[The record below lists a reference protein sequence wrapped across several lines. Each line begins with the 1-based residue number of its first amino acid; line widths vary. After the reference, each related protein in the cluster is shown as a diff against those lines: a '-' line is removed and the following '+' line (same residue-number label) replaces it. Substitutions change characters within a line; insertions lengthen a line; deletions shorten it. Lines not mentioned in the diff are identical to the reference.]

1 MSQKHL
7 WDITEVCTML
17 DTTSRTLRFYEEK
30 GLIQSTTEGLSNRRH
45 YTEQQLTQII
55 NVLSLRKMGLSL
67 KAISQL
73 LANHMDLRDAVLAK
87 RVEIYASVHSNLQE
101 LERLNGVLARIEAG
115 QDVFPTEPEKKISVV
130 TTELSERCAQAIV
143 NGEHDIL
150 YEHISPRL
158 LQYMPREVYITVRA
172 DTLLPLGEFVCFDG
186 EEIDGEYNQIHR
198 FRARYTKAGLLITLV
213 IYNEKIDGLW
223 LGYYDTAERRK
234 V

>member
-7 WDITEVCTML
+7 WDITEVCNML
-17 DTTSRTLRFYEEK
+17 GTTSRTLRFYEEK
-30 GLIQSTTEGLSNRRH
+30 GLIQSTTEGLSHRRR
-45 YTEQQLTQII
+45 YTEQQLAQII

-67 KAISQL
+67 QAISQL
-73 LANHMDLRDAVLAK
+73 LANHIDLREAVLAK

-115 QDVFPTEPEKKISVV
+115 QDVFQKEADTKIVTEQSAISKK
-130 TTELSERCAQAIV
+130 CALAIV
-143 NGEHDIL
+143 NGEHDAL

-158 LQYMPREVYITVRA
+158 LQYMPQQVYTAVRA

>member
-1 MSQKHL
+1 MNEKHL
-7 WDITEVCTML
+7 FDISEVCTML
-17 DTTSRTLRFYEEK
+17 GTTSRTLRFYEEK
-30 GLIQSTTEGLSNRRH
+30 ELIQSTTEGLSNRRR

-115 QDVFPTEPEKKISVV
+115 QDAFQTELDQKISAAPTEF
-130 TTELSERCAQAIV
+130 SERCAKAIV

-158 LQYMPREVYITVRA
+158 LQYMPREVYTTVRA
-172 DTLLPLGEFVCFDG
+172 DTLLPLGAFVGFDG
-186 EEIDGEYNQIHR
+186 EETEGEYNQIHR

-223 LGYYDTAERRK
+223 LGYYDTAEGRN

>member
-1 MSQKHL
+1 MNEKHL
-7 WDITEVCTML
+7 WDISEVCNML
-17 DTTSRTLRFYEEK
+17 GTTSRTLRFYEEK
-30 GLIQSTTEGLSNRRH
+30 GLIQSTTEGLSHRRR
-45 YTEQQLTQII
+45 YTEQQLAQII

-73 LANHMDLRDAVLAK
+73 LANHMDLRDAVLSR
-87 RVEIYASVHSNLQE
+87 RVEIYASVHSDLRE
-101 LERLNGVLARIEAG
+101 LERLNEVLSRIEAG
-115 QDVFPTEPEKKISVV
+115 QDVFQKEADTKIVTEQSAISKK
-130 TTELSERCAQAIV
+130 CALAIV
-143 NGEHDIL
+143 NGEHDAL

-223 LGYYDTAERRK
+223 LGYYDIKEIRRK
-234 V
+234 

>member
-7 WDITEVCTML
+7 WDITEVCNML
-17 DTTSRTLRFYEEK
+17 GTTSRTLRFYEEK
-30 GLIQSTTEGLSNRRH
+30 GLIQSTTEGLSNRRR

-55 NVLSLRKMGLSL
+55 HVLSLRKMGLSL

-73 LANHMDLRDAVLAK
+73 LANHMDLRDAVLSR
-87 RVEIYASVHSNLQE
+87 RVEIYASVHSDLRE

-115 QDVFPTEPEKKISVV
+115 EDIFQTEHDQKISVV
-130 TTELSERCAQAIV
+130 TTELSKKCAFAIV

-158 LQYMPREVYITVRA
+158 LQYMPQQVYTAVRA

-223 LGYYDTAERRK
+223 LGYYDIKESRRK
-234 V
+234 

>member
-7 WDITEVCTML
+7 WDITEVCNML
-17 DTTSRTLRFYEEK
+17 GTTSRTLRFYEEK
-30 GLIQSTTEGLSNRRH
+30 GLIQSTTEGLSNRRR

-73 LANHMDLRDAVLAK
+73 LANHMDLRDAVLSR
-87 RVEIYASVHSNLQE
+87 RVEIYASVHSDLRE

-115 QDVFPTEPEKKISVV
+115 EDIFQTEHDQKISVV
-130 TTELSERCAQAIV
+130 TTELSKKCAFAIV

-158 LQYMPREVYITVRA
+158 LQYMPQQVYTAVRA

-223 LGYYDTAERRK
+223 LGYYDIKESRRK
-234 V
+234 

>member
-1 MSQKHL
+1 MNKKQL
-7 WDITEVCTML
+7 WDITEVCNML
-17 DTTSRTLRFYEEK
+17 GTTSRTLRFYEEK
-30 GLIQSTTEGLSNRRH
+30 GLIKSTTEGLSHRRC
-45 YTEQQLTQII
+45 YTEQQLAQII

-73 LANHMDLRDAVLAK
+73 LAKDIDLRDAVLSK
-87 RVEIYASVHSNLQE
+87 RVEIYASIHSNLQE

-115 QDVFPTEPEKKISVV
+115 QDVFQKEADKEFFIAP
-130 TTELSERCAQAIV
+130 TELSKRCAQAIV
-143 NGEHDIL
+143 NGEHNAL

>member
-1 MSQKHL
+1 MSKKHL

-17 DTTSRTLRFYEEK
+17 GTTSRALRFYEEK
-30 GLIQSTTEGLSNRRH
+30 GLIQSTIEGLSHRRR
-45 YTEQQLTQII
+45 YTEQQLAQII

-73 LANHMDLRDAVLAK
+73 LANHINLRDAVLSK

-115 QDVFPTEPEKKISVV
+115 QDVFQKEADKKIAAKQ
-130 TTELSERCAQAIV
+130 TELPQKCVQAIV
-143 NGEHDIL
+143 NGEHDAL
-150 YEHISPRL
+150 YEHISSRL
-158 LQYMPREVYITVRA
+158 LQYMPQQVYTSVRA

-186 EEIDGEYNQIHR
+186 EEIEGEYNQIHR

-223 LGYYDTAERRK
+223 LGYYDGKEYK
-234 V
+234 SK